1 MCGIKSGFT
10 SVMCDGSE
18 LSLQENID
26 RTKMVVKIARGVGVS
41 VEGAIGEVVRP
52 GRFSWEC
59 P

>member
-1 MCGIKSGFT
+1 MY
-10 SVMCDGSE
+10 DGSE

-26 RTKMVVKIARGVGVS
+26 RTKRVVEIAHGAGVS
-41 VEGAIGEVVRP
+41 VEGAIGEVVGP